1 MSSIKLAVELPV
13 SLFSLCKLTDYDFV
27 IASYCNES
35 EGYME
40 FYKEIRKLN
49 RKSSG
54 HQRWMILDNGAFE
67 NGKSMAFDDY
77 MEIVDALRPHE
88 VVLPDVVN
96 DARATV
102 EQSEEF
108 LNKSF
113 GKTYGSFMGVL
124 QGESINDYL
133 YCLEYY
139 LRQSEVY
146 KIRSIGI
153 PYHLFYRPTLLR
165 KTNIIKLCKSHFVS
179 IHILGLPNP
188 YEILDLKKF
197 GKVITSVDTSLP
209 VSAAAQGMLLS
220 DEIWPLGGRVP
231 IDYTAERDTT
241 EAVLEANIKFLK
253 RLCTKEVI

>member
-13 SLFSLCKLTDYDFV
+13 SLFSLCTLTDYDFV
-27 IASYCNES
+27 IASYCNEN
-35 EGYME
+35 EDYME
-40 FYKEIRKLN
+40 FYKDIKKLD
-49 RKSSG
+49 RERPVPL
-54 HQRWMILDNGAFE
+54 RWMILDNGAFE
-67 NGKSMAFDDY
+67 NGKSMTFDDY
-77 MEIVDALRPHE
+77 MEIVEALRPHE

-113 GKTYGSFMGVL
+113 GKTHGSFMGVL

-165 KTNIIKLCKSHFVS
+165 KTNIIKLCKSHNVY

-197 GKVITSVDTSLP
+197 GKIITSIDTSLP
-209 VSAAAQGMLLS
+209 VSAAAQGMLLKR
-220 DEIWPLGGRVP
+220 DEWPLGGRVP
-231 IDYTAERDTT
+231 ITHPTNDAMKFRTAE
-241 EAVLEANIKFLK
+241 NIKSLQK
-253 RLCTKEVI
+253 LCSGK